1 MRSRNPDG
9 RKAIICQCKDQDHLW
24 LDDDDDDDDDDHL
37 LRLDAFLHL
46 LKEVCPRQSNHG
58 RRLMPTFQYQN
69 INVFFSQSRISHH
82 CSLNAKTLVAGT
94 PPEVKCKYCRH
105 FFAGFLGNPGR

>member
-1 MRSRNPDG
+1 MM
-9 RKAIICQCKDQDHLW
+9 
-24 LDDDDDDDDDDHL
+24 DDDDDDDGDDDDHL

-69 INVFFSQSRISHH
+69 INVFFLANQEYLTIA
-82 CSLNAKTLVAGT
+82 L
-94 PPEVKCKYCRH
+94 
-105 FFAGFLGNPGR
+105 

>member
-1 MRSRNPDG
+1 M
-9 RKAIICQCKDQDHLW
+9 
-24 LDDDDDDDDDDHL
+24 DDDDDDDDDDHL

-82 CSLNAKTLVAGT
+82 CSLNAKTLVAGN

>member
-1 MRSRNPDG
+1 MPAVG
-9 RKAIICQCKDQDHLW
+9 RPW
-24 LDDDDDDDDDDHL
+24 PSDDDDDDDDDDDGDDDHL

-69 INVFFSQSRISHH
+69 IIFF
-82 CSLNAKTLVAGT
+82 
-94 PPEVKCKYCRH
+94 
-105 FFAGFLGNPGR
+105 F